1 MPKTSFQKNEQKRL
15 IYRDYTFF
23 SKGVTDLSN
32 SIKNSQCYETFET
45 KTDKVL
51 DKHAPRET
59 NLLRGNHKPHVS
71 KKLWKEI
78 RKRSQLK
85 SIASKT
91 GKDIDLFKFRKQ
103 RNLGVNLNKK
113 EKEKFI
119 NSLSIEND
127 SKPSWETCKPYFSK
141 KGIKISGNI
150 KYFLIKKVLFLRKLK
165 LRKSSIFIFNP

>member
-45 KTDKVL
+45 KTVKVL

-71 KKLWKEI
+71 KKL
-78 RKRSQLK
+78 
-85 SIASKT
+85 
-91 GKDIDLFKFRKQ
+91 
-103 RNLGVNLNKK
+103 
-113 EKEKFI
+113 
-119 NSLSIEND
+119 
-127 SKPSWETCKPYFSK
+127 
-141 KGIKISGNI
+141 
-150 KYFLIKKVLFLRKLK
+150 
-165 LRKSSIFIFNP
+165 